1 MQTID
6 QWLFSLVKRSANRQA
21 AQQNESELIFRLCWQ
36 IRVAAVF
43 VVVGLGGFL
52 VFVMLSP
59 PIAGD
64 PWYLRPILVSFIGA
78 IPASLL
84 LALPGHV
91 VTDFAGI
98 RQRYWWRSEKRL
110 AWTDVVS
117 VARNDE
123 KGETIVYG
131 RFSPPIV
138 FSPYLVARSRFELE
152 VRTHSRRTDPATD
165 Q

>member
-6 QWLFSLVKRSANRQA
+6 QWLFSLVKRSANQQA

-64 PWYLRPILVSFIGA
+64 PWYRRPILISFIGA
-78 IPASLL
+78 IPVLRQKSV
-84 LALPGHV
+84 GNN
-91 VTDFAGI
+91 I
-98 RQRYWWRSEKRL
+98 RGRQ
-110 AWTDVVS
+110 
-117 VARNDE
+117 N
-123 KGETIVYG
+123 TI
-131 RFSPPIV
+131 
-138 FSPYLVARSRFELE
+138 E
-152 VRTHSRRTDPATD
+152 
-165 Q
+165 